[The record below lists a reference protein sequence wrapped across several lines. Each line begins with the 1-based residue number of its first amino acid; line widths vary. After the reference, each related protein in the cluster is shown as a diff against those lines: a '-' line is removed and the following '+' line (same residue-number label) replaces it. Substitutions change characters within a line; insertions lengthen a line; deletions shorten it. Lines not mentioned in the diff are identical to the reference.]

1 MIGYTKDKPS
11 KSLLC
16 MPSGLVAISE
26 YIPKREG
33 LLVRVDMSDYLI
45 DYYLHRK
52 EVAPNTRPEHDEKLK
67 ELIACF
73 AIHLSARTG
82 RETHAWT
89 VHIVADVP
97 YSLFVTGNTGEIDE
111 TGVAKGYIVGHILT
125 DHIRHTDVNS
135 IHAQF
140 TSRGQAFTSMVR
152 CDSSDIPKMVEQF
165 YNQSEQHPL
174 RLKLSDSSDTA
185 LGLVGLPEYDE
196 EWIRSVDVE
205 EAATSD
211 AVTRS
216 PLRTC
221 EFAFSCDCSP
231 DKLIPFFRSLS
242 QASLEELYG
251 EDEELQ
257 ITCPRCG
264 RQFGIKRADFTPEQ

>member
-1 MIGYTKDKPS
+1 
-11 KSLLC
+11 

-33 LLVRVDMSDYLI
+33 LLIRVDMSDYLI

-52 EVAPNTRPEHDEKLK
+52 DVAPHTRPEHDEKLK

-73 AIHLSARTG
+73 AIHLSARTS

-89 VHIVADVP
+89 VHIVADEP
-97 YSLFVTGNTGEIDE
+97 YSLFVTGNTGDIDQS
-111 TGVAKGYIVGHILT
+111 GVAKGYIVGHILT

-140 TSRGQAFTSMVR
+140 SNRGQAFTSMVR
-152 CDSSDIPKMVEQF
+152 CDTPEIPRMVEQF
-165 YNQSEQHPL
+165 YAQSEQHPL
-174 RLKLSDSSDTA
+174 RIEMSDCSDTA
-185 LGLVGLPEYDE
+185 IGLVALPEYDE
-196 EWIRSVDVE
+196 EWIASVE
-205 EAATSD
+205 IQHAANSSE
-211 AVTRS
+211 VVRS
-216 PLRTC
+216 PMRTC
-221 EFAFSCDCSP
+221 EFSFSCDCSP

-264 RQFGIKRADFTPEQ
+264 RQFEIKRTEFTPEQ